1 MHAGGRPSE
10 YTREIAEE
18 FCNRLSEG
26 LSMRTVC
33 KADDMPSGVTIFKW
47 LRDYPEFLKQYEQAK
62 VNSADAHLETIEEL
76 GDLAIQEA
84 KEVDAKSSNAVV
96 SAYKLKAD
104 NLKWYM
110 SKMKPKKYG
119 EKLDLTSDGKA
130 LPTPIYNG
138 KSK

>member
-62 VNSADAHLETIEEL
+62 VNSADAHLVYHT
-76 GDLAIQEA
+76 
-84 KEVDAKSSNAVV
+84 
-96 SAYKLKAD
+96 
-104 NLKWYM
+104 
-110 SKMKPKKYG
+110 
-119 EKLDLTSDGKA
+119 
-130 LPTPIYNG
+130 
-138 KSK
+138 